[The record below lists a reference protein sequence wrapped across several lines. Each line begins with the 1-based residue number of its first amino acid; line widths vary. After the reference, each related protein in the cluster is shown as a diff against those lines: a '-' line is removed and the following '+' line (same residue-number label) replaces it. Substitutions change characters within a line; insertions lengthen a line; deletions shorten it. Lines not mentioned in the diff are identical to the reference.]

1 MDKIK
6 QLFLLALSTLTLYSA
21 AAVYEKTV
29 FAEWDKPSINVFY
42 VLPQEVND
50 QTEILFIIHGNSR
63 NADGYIEVWANHAK
77 DKNIILIAPE
87 FSKSKFSNYNT
98 LQMSSST
105 GKILKNRDLYLNNSI
120 DIMFSHYKNL
130 FRVKT
135 DLYKI
140 YGHSGGAQFVHR
152 YLLMSDEP
160 KVKTAVAANAGWYTF
175 LDGGSF
181 PYGLKEPAIGLTS
194 RNIRN
199 FLSMD
204 LHIHIGSHDVKVTS
218 SLNQSDGA
226 MRQGPNRF
234 KRAIN
239 FYQSVSTMT
248 EQNNLD
254 FNWSYKEIRGVD
266 HSNRKMAPSAAAVLI
281 D

>member
-29 FAEWDKPSINVFY
+29 FAEWDKPSINIFY

-87 FSKSKFSNYNT
+87 FSRSKFSNYNT

-120 DIMFSHYKNL
+120 DIMFNYYKNL
-130 FRVKT
+130 FGVKT
-135 DLYKI
+135 E
-140 YGHSGGAQFVHR
+140 
-152 YLLMSDEP
+152 EP
-160 KVKTAVAANAGWYTF
+160 
-175 LDGGSF
+175 
-181 PYGLKEPAIGLTS
+181 PIGLTS

-239 FYQSVSTMT
+239 FYQSVSKMT

-254 FNWSYKEIRGVD
+254 FNWRYKEIRGID